1 MKTNIDLNKPSPHEY
16 ALFRD
21 NGSPKSQINSGRKII
36 QAKTTNAKK
45 RNKTTTK
52 TKKNMS
58 LANNNHHLTFQ
69 KESNYLNVNA
79 EGEVVEV
86 EEMEQNSLSAFNR
99 EPGTPLTS
107 ANTGDGL
114 NLSNNPSTR

>member
-1 MKTNIDLNKPSPHEY
+1 MFSGEPPRETALALIPATVPLEFPDEAFHPSSTS
-16 ALFRD
+16 L
-21 NGSPKSQINSGRKII
+21 
-36 QAKTTNAKK
+36 
-45 RNKTTTK
+45 
-52 TKKNMS
+52 
-58 LANNNHHLTFQ
+58 LAN
-69 KESNYLNVNA
+69 NA

>member
-1 MKTNIDLNKPSPHEY
+1 MKTNIDLNKASPREY

-21 NGSPKSQINSGRKII
+21 NGSPKSQINSGRKTI

-45 RNKTTTK
+45 RNKTTKK

-69 KESNYLNVNA
+69 KESNYLNVNVN
-79 EGEVVEV
+79 GEVVIDSPQLSERSERLMSKFFTDSTPI
-86 EEMEQNSLSAFNR
+86 EEEDGPSQNQ
-99 EPGTPLTS
+99 T
-107 ANTGDGL
+107 
-114 NLSNNPSTR
+114 

>member
-1 MKTNIDLNKPSPHEY
+1 MFSGEPPRET
-16 ALFRD
+16 ALALIPATVPLEFPD
-21 NGSPKSQINSGRKII
+21 EAFHLSSTSLLAIENGPVDSGE
-36 QAKTTNAKK
+36 
-45 RNKTTTK
+45 
-52 TKKNMS
+52 
-58 LANNNHHLTFQ
+58 LAYTPN
-69 KESNYLNVNA
+69 NA